1 MRYNGRLF
9 LRERRAPVSADFGL
23 FREKNKKKLNRS
35 PLVFLIS
42 IFTLKN
48 YFLNEDIHVNSIT
61 AVDWIVFI

>member
-1 MRYNGRLF
+1 M
-9 LRERRAPVSADFGL
+9 
-23 FREKNKKKLNRS
+23 
-35 PLVFLIS
+35 FLIS